1 MPETVEFTG
10 NFMFLNLAQ
19 RYTPTLMPD
28 ELYLA
33 ARQAWRLAACR
44 REKVQYVA
52 IVRQGEIKE
61 VYEVQNWF
69 PTIIP
74 RFEGT
79 PVTGALRQRYLNKSA
94 APYMPAGAPFVVS
107 YNFPCK

>member
-1 MPETVEFTG
+1 
-10 NFMFLNLAQ
+10 
-19 RYTPTLMPD
+19 
-28 ELYLA
+28 
-33 ARQAWRLAACR
+33 
-44 REKVQYVA
+44 
-52 IVRQGEIKE
+52 VRQGEIKE

-69 PTIIP
+69 PTKIP
-74 RFEGT
+74 RLAGRWEFEGT